1 MQAALDANGGNDF
14 RYNIKVCEQ
23 MGDDGNIQQLN
34 VDYWIP
40 KPNPNAQA
48 SAPAAASNADDF
60 LDDDLPF

>member
-1 MQAALDANGGNDF
+1 
-14 RYNIKVCEQ
+14 

-48 SAPAAASNADDF
+48 SAPAAAPADDF